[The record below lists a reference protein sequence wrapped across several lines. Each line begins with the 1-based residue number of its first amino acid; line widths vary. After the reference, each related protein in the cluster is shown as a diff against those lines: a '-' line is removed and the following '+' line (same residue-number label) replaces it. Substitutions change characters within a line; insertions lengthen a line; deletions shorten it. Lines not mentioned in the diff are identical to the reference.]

1 MNNES
6 PDQRFSLLLPVY
18 GNDEP
23 SQFERAFASAT
34 TGQSLVPSEVVLV
47 QDGPIPAELELAVAR
62 ATKSCP
68 VPLNHV
74 VIDEQGGLAQALTIG
89 LERCSYDI
97 VARMDADDVAL
108 SERFARQMAKMAEG
122 YDLVGTGM
130 YEFADDTSEVLG
142 RRTPPVGAA
151 AIAKYAR
158 FHDPFNHPTVMY
170 RKAVVANAGSYEDIG
185 LMEDYWLFARMI
197 HSGARVEN
205 LPDPLVMYRVGAGAY
220 ARRGGKRQFEAEWNL
235 QRALRRIGFTTRLQ
249 FARNIA
255 MRGVYRFVP
264 VGVRRILYRRMIQR
278 GFSDVSSESA
288 SYGKASS

>member
-1 MNNES
+1 MS
-6 PDQRFSLLLPVY
+6 DVSADQRFSLLLPVY

-34 TGQSLVPSEVVLV
+34 TGQTLSPTEVVLV
-47 QDGPIPAELELAVAR
+47 QDGPVPDELESALVR
-62 ATKSCP
+62 AKESCP
-68 VPLNHV
+68 APLTHV
-74 VIDEQGGLAQALTIG
+74 VIDERGGLAQALTLG

-142 RRTPPVGAA
+142 RRTPPVGAE

-170 RKAVVANAGSYEDIG
+170 RKAVVARAGNYEDIG

-205 LPDPLVMYRVGAGAY
+205 LADPLVMYRVGAGAY

-235 QRALRRIGFTTRLQ
+235 QKALRRIGFTTRTQ

-264 VGVRRILYRRMIQR
+264 VSIRRILYRRMIQR
-278 GFSDVSSESA
+278 GFSDVSPPSTSHGRA
-288 SYGKASS
+288 TS